1 MTPVLQ
7 RYDRGSVLGNT
18 LSSWVNGLAYI
29 QCVVIGLV
37 GEVIT
42 VVVCIL
48 GADESSRQRSC
59 YSIEH

>member
-18 LSSWVNGLAYI
+18 HSSWVKGLAYI

-37 GEVIT
+37 NEVIT
-42 VVVCIL
+42 VVVCL
-48 GADESSRQRSC
+48 LSYVQYNKVEM
-59 YSIEH
+59 